1 MSSMVLHGTPQAA
14 QAALQNSQTA
24 GAPLRPKGLTQRAA
38 GAKPKTCGGGSAGLH
53 IVYIYIYNCIYLHI
67 YNYITIVEL

>member
-1 MSSMVLHGTPQAA
+1 MSSMVFHGTPQAA

-38 GAKPKTCGGGSAGLH
+38 GAKPKTCGGGQLG
-53 IVYIYIYNCIYLHI
+53 YI
-67 YNYITIVEL
+67 